1 MSIQIDQISEKVA
14 ETITTSKEEKECVIN
29 SLVNKSSTSYEKKG
43 KKKLKF
49 KRKYKQLIDFN
60 DIAPIIWN
68 MQCKLRNSEGI
79 TGTNAMNHINLVLL
93 VRTLTKQNCSK
104 LDIPEDLSFEN
115 IKDLNQKDLFE
126 KIYNPSNVSNCL
138 LRHIRQN
145 ERFGFNKDIP
155 FEIKNEST
163 LHYLIVKVQEIDTKY
178 FFEKTDLIGD
188 IYESFIN
195 REGKTMKDLGQY
207 FTDRQLIDYLVKLC
221 DPKVIDGKIETIYD
235 GASGTGGFLTQAINY
250 LNTKNKKINW
260 EINKYNI
267 YGSDI
272 NRNTFALLKLNMYFT
287 TGQIIDNLVMQ
298 DTLVNET
305 PKVDG
310 YDNILMNP
318 PFGIKGLKY
327 TDMNSKIK
335 ALGIN
340 GTRGEI
346 LFLQNCMANLAE
358 GGRCVFVVPDGVLF
372 NSTKMYKETRKYLM
386 DKFELEKVIKIG
398 EGEFFKNTS
407 VKTAVL
413 YFKNTGESTKNVEFV
428 QVNKIGNKIEEIPL
442 MSVSIEKLVENNY
455 SLNMNMYKE
464 IVIDNSGSFDF
475 IKIIDCIEYVKGD
488 THNVKDGTTTGKFKL
503 LRSSKDNKVK
513 YLDTFDYEGPYIA
526 IGTGGVANFHYESN
540 FNIST
545 DFKVITNKPNI
556 NLKYL
561 YYILNN
567 LKETINNEYFAG
579 STLKHLNMNLFNNLK
594 VLLPPLDIQQKI
606 VEQLDNIYDNEIE
619 NSKKTIEGLE
629 KSIESIMKNTLMRK
643 DLENYKI
650 NSISTI
656 KRGNLVSKSDNK
668 DENVYPYYAGSKI
681 SGYAPSYEFENESI
695 MMNYRL
701 SPGAKTP
708 CAYIKEG
715 QYNCSRFSW
724 VLQKNKSNISNNIR
738 LKYLYYYLNSNVNY
752 DDLLVGSTILEIN
765 STTLKAYKVYLPP
778 LEIQDQIVA
787 ECNSKETIINLLKD
801 NIIEAKK
808 QANEIIDNL
817 FK

>member
-1 MSIQIDQISEKVA
+1 MSSPIDQYSQQVA
-14 ETITTSKEEKECVIN
+14 EMVVDSNEENGHVIN
-29 SLVNKSSTSYEKKG
+29 SLVNENSTSSRKNT
-43 KKKLKF
+43 KKKLKI
-49 KRKYKQLIDFN
+49 KVKSKQLLDFK
-60 DIAPIIWN
+60 DIGPIIWN
-68 MQCKLRNSEGI
+68 MQCELRNKEGI
-79 TGTNAMNHINLVLL
+79 TGINAMHHINLVLL
-93 VRTLTKQNCSK
+93 IRTLNKPNCNK
-104 LDIPEDLSFEN
+104 LGIPEDLSFEN

-126 KIYNPSNVSNCL
+126 KIYNTSNVSNCL
-138 LRHIRQN
+138 LRYIRQN

-155 FEIKNEST
+155 FEIKNESS

-250 LNTKNKKINW
+250 LNTRNKKINW
-260 EINKYNI
+260 EKNKYNI

-272 NRNTFALLKLNMYFT
+272 NRSTFALLKLNMYFT
-287 TGQIIDNLVMQ
+287 TGQIIDNLVMK
-298 DTLVNET
+298 DTLVNDSLN
-305 PKVDG
+305 VGG

-340 GTRGEI
+340 GTKGEI
-346 LFLQNCMANLAE
+346 LFLQNCMANLALD
-358 GGRCVFVVPDGVLF
+358 GRCVIVVPDGVLF

-386 DKFELEKVIKIG
+386 DKFELEKVIKVG
-398 EGEFFKNTS
+398 EGEFFKNTG

-413 YFKNTGESTKNVEFV
+413 FFKNTSESTKNVEFV
-428 QVNKIGNKIEEIPL
+428 QVNKVGNKIEEVPL
-442 MSVSIEKLVENNY
+442 INVSIEKIVENNY

-464 IVIDNSGSFDF
+464 VVMNHNTSFKNMKLKEIFDINYGGNLDTVETDMLYPSIGGGSKISKYTNKYNLNENTIIVSRSGSCGKVNF
-475 IKIIDCIEYVKGD
+475 IKTKSFLGSYGYSLIPKVNDINIKYIYYYLKYKEGE
-488 THNVKDGTTTGKFKL
+488 L
-503 LRSSKDNKVK
+503 EQLSSGATVN
-513 YLDTFDYEGPYIA
+513 
-526 IGTGGVANFHYESN
+526 
-540 FNIST
+540 
-545 DFKVITNKPNI
+545 NI
-556 NLKYL
+556 NRDIL
-561 YYILNN
+561 YDYILIIPSSE
-567 LKETINNEYFAG
+567 L
-579 STLKHLNMNLFNNLK
+579 
-594 VLLPPLDIQQKI
+594 QQRI
-606 VEQLDNIYDNEIE
+606 VEQLDNIYENEIE
-619 NSKKTIEGLE
+619 NNKKTIKGLE

-643 DLENYKI
+643 DLEDYKM

-656 KRGNLVSKSDNK
+656 KRGNLVSQSDNK
-668 DENVYPYYAGSKI
+668 DENIYPYYAGSKI

-701 SPGAKTP
+701 SLGAKTP

-724 VLQKNKSNISNNIR
+724 VLQNKSNINF
-738 LKYLYYYLNSNVNY
+738 KYLYYYLNSNVNY

-765 STTLKAYKVYLPP
+765 STTLKAFKVYLPP
-778 LEIQDQIVA
+778 LEIQEKILG

-801 NIIEAKK
+801 NITQAEK
-808 QANEIIDNL
+808 QANEIMDNL

>member
-1 MSIQIDQISEKVA
+1 MSSPIDQYSQKVA
-14 ETITTSKEEKECVIN
+14 EMVVDSNEENEHVIN
-29 SLVNKSSTSYEKKG
+29 SLVNENSTSSRKNT
-43 KKKLKF
+43 KKKVKS
-49 KRKYKQLIDFN
+49 KQLLDFK

-68 MQCKLRNSEGI
+68 MQCELRNKEGI
-79 TGTNAMNHINLVLL
+79 TGINAMHHINLVLL
-93 VRTLTKQNCSK
+93 IRTLNKPNCNK
-104 LDIPEDLSFEN
+104 LRIPEDLNFEN

-126 KIYNPSNVSNCL
+126 KIYNTSNVSNCL
-138 LRHIRQN
+138 LKYIRQS

-163 LHYLIVKVQEIDTKY
+163 LHYLIVKVQEIHAKY
-178 FFEKTDLIGD
+178 FFERTDLIGD

-221 DPKVIDGKIETIYD
+221 DPKVINGKIETIYD

-250 LNTKNKKINW
+250 LNTRNETINW
-260 EINKYNI
+260 EINKHNI

-287 TGQIIDNLVMQ
+287 TGQIIDNLVMK
-298 DTLVNET
+298 DTLVNDSL
-305 PKVDG
+305 KVDG

-318 PFGIKGLKY
+318 PFGIKGIKY
-327 TDMNSKIK
+327 TDMNLKIK

-340 GTRGEI
+340 GTKGEI
-346 LFLQNCMANLAE
+346 LFLQNCMANLAKE
-358 GGRCVFVVPDGVLF
+358 GRCVIVVPDGVLF

-386 DKFELEKVIKIG
+386 TNFELEKVIKVG
-398 EGEFFKNTS
+398 EGEFFKNTG

-413 YFKNTGESTKNVEFV
+413 FFKNTGESTKNVEFV
-428 QVNKIGNKIEEIPL
+428 QVNKVGNNIEEVPL
-442 MSVSIEKLVENNY
+442 INVSIDKIAENDY

-464 IVIDNSGSFDF
+464 VVIDNSSNFNF
-475 IKIIDCIEYVKGD
+475 VKLIDCIEYVKGD
-488 THNVKDGTTTGKFKL
+488 THNVKDGTNTGKFKL

-513 YLDTFDYEGPYIA
+513 WLDTFDYEGPYIA
-526 IGTGGVANFHYESN
+526 IGTGGVANFHYESK

-545 DFKVITNKPNI
+545 HFKVITNKPNT

-561 YYILNN
+561 YYILN
-567 LKETINNEYFAG
+567 LKLKQTINNENFVG
-579 STLKHLNMNLFNNLK
+579 STLKNLNINLFNNTK
-594 VLLPPLDIQQKI
+594 ILLPTLEIQQRI
-606 VEQLDNIYDNEIE
+606 VEQLDNIYENEIE
-619 NSKKTIEGLE
+619 NSKKTIVGLE

-643 DLENYKI
+643 DLENYKM

-656 KRGNLVSKSDNK
+656 KRGNLVSQSDNK
-668 DENVYPYYAGSKI
+668 DENIYPYYAGSKI

-701 SPGAKTP
+701 SLGAKTP

-724 VLQKNKSNISNNIR
+724 VLQNKSNINF
-738 LKYLYYYLNSNVNY
+738 KYLYYYLNSNVNY
-752 DDLLVGSTILEIN
+752 DDLLQGSTILEIN
-765 STTLKAYKVYLPP
+765 STTLKAFKVYLPP
-778 LEIQDQIVA
+778 LEIQEQIVA

-801 NIIEAKK
+801 NITHAEK
-808 QANEIIDNL
+808 QANEIMDNL